1 MNETRR
7 FLRSMADLARRV
19 RLNMV
24 FRAGAAAG
32 LIKGFGLIA
41 TFLLQ
46 IVVARLIADPAQY
59 GAYAWGQNL
68 LFLLGSLFALGIP
81 IASSRLT
88 AVHHRRGD
96 ARTLAAVRAA
106 GIRWLALTSAGGA
119 AISAAVVLILPE
131 SAFAELSRSVA
142 LIAVL
147 ATPLVSFMLFGQAL
161 SRAHSRLVAAFVPT
175 QLLRPVFTGILVATW
190 VFWIGG
196 AAGAESVLL
205 LVCASLLL
213 VLTCQALL
221 AGVGR
226 PIRATA
232 NGESS
237 ERAAADGHGPER
249 LMSIALPM
257 FATRV
262 SDLVIRYGSV
272 VLLGMLAGP
281 SVAAGFFVADRLA
294 QLGTVPRSVIASVV
308 QPWLAQAHADG
319 DHRQLQ
325 QVVNHAGHAAL
336 WPTLAAVVGLLLLGP
351 VLLGLFGGEYRGAF
365 GILVVLLAA
374 HLLGAAL
381 GPAQQVLMM
390 SGQQKAVMRVMA
402 LSAICHIAGL
412 FILIPWL
419 GALGAAVATLL
430 STTVARLGCLRMVR
444 SRLGIE
450 PSVLRAAENG
460 NSRRDGRR
468 P

>member
-1 MNETRR
+1 MNDSRR
-7 FLRSMADLARRV
+7 FPQSIADLARRIRV
-19 RLNMV
+19 NRV

-32 LIKGFGLIA
+32 LIKAFGLVA

-46 IVVARLIADPAQY
+46 IVVARLIADPVQY

-68 LFLLGSLFALGIP
+68 LFLLGGLFALGIP

-96 ARTLAAVRAA
+96 ARTAAAVRDA
-106 GIRWLALTSAGGA
+106 GAKWLALTSAGGA
-119 AISAAVVLILPE
+119 AISAALVLSLPE

-161 SRAHSRLVAAFVPT
+161 ARAHSRLVAAFVPT
-175 QLLRPVFTGILVATW
+175 QFLRPVFSAGLVAVW
-190 VFWIGG
+190 VFAVKGP
-196 AAGAESVLL
+196 ASAESVLL
-205 LVCASLLL
+205 IVCASLLL
-213 VLTCQALL
+213 VLSCQALL
-221 AGVGR
+221 AAIGR
-226 PIRATA
+226 PARQAPDDD
-232 NGESS
+232 SS
-237 ERAAADGHGPER
+237 GRPAGDDYGPER

-257 FATRV
+257 FGTRV

-272 VLLGMLAGP
+272 VLLGVLAGP
-281 SVAAGFFVADRLA
+281 AVAAGFFVADRLA
-294 QLGTVPRSVIASVV
+294 QLGTVPRSVIAAVV
-308 QPWLAQAHADG
+308 QPWLAQAHAD
-319 DHRQLQ
+319 DDRKRLQ

-336 WPTLAAVVGLLLLGP
+336 WPTLAAVIGLLLLGP
-351 VLLGLFGGEYRGAF
+351 VLLGLFGAEYRGSF
-365 GILVVLLAA
+365 GILAVLLGA

-390 SGQQKAVMRVMA
+390 SGQQKGVMRVMA

-412 FILIPWL
+412 FVLIPWL

-430 STTVARLGCLRMVR
+430 STIAARLGCLRMVR
-444 SRLGIE
+444 RRLGIE
-450 PSVLRAAENG
+450 PSVLRVGANG
-460 NSRRDGRR
+460 TSHQDGRR
-468 P
+468 T